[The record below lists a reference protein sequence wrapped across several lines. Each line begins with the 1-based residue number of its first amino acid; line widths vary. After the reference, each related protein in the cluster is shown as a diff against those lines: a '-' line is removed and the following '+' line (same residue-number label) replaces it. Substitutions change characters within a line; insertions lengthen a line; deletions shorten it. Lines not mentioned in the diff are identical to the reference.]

1 MTPFQLSFITDA
13 DEVTGAAAPVTPGTN
28 EAVVAAVG
36 GVANIPAAGTLGFS
50 LGFEQVPCA

>member
-13 DEVTGAAAPVTPGTN
+13 NEVTGVVMPETN
-28 EAVVAAVG
+28 EASSLNAAGATDVG
-36 GVANIPAAGTLGFS
+36 AAGTLGFS